1 MKFQEW
7 QKLTRE
13 QKKQAFEEHK
23 AKNQKKA
30 ATCANK

>member
-13 QKKQAFEEHK
+13 QKQKAFEEY
-23 AKNQKKA
+23 KKA
-30 ATCANK
+30 VTRPTTSNR